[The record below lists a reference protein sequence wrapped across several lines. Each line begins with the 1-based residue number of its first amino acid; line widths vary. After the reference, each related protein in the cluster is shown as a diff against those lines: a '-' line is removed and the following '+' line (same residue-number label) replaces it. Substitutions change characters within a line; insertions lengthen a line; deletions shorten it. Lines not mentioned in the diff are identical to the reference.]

1 MQSHPSVVIV
11 GRMNVGKSSL
21 FNRLSSGVRSMTLDY
36 EGVTRDF
43 IKDTVC
49 WKDCCFDLIDTGG
62 ISLKETSDAIARKVQ
77 EQVLSLVKDASI
89 ILLVCD
95 GIVGLLPEDRD
106 IARMLHK
113 LGKKVIVV
121 VNKIDSN
128 IAKEQLFEFDRLGFA
143 DTVSVSC
150 EHAIGMN
157 ELLDL
162 ICERFPEHGEMQP
175 AESPKGFKIVLLGKP
190 NVGKSSL
197 MNELVKAERSI
208 VLDLPGT
215 TREAISEKITF
226 YQQDVVVTDTPG
238 VRRKRS
244 VDEGIE
250 ELMVHSSFRALDEA
264 DIVLLLIDA
273 SAGAISDQELK
284 LAFYAF
290 SQKQKALIML
300 FNKTDLLTDDLSDQ
314 LKFSLEPYD
323 FLTKKVA
330 RLDISCVS
338 GKNLG
343 RVMPLVQTVW
353 ERHTQKFPNDDLTL
367 FFQEALRAK
376 PLYHKTELL
385 KLFRVRQVKSAPLTF
400 LLIVNQPLWFG
411 ESQLGFFENLMRKKY
426 DLRGVPIVFIPRV
439 S

>member
-1 MQSHPSVVIV
+1 MQAYPTVVIV

-21 FNRLSSGVRSMTLDY
+21 FNRLSSDVKSMTLDY

-49 WKDCCFDLIDTGG
+49 WKECCFDLIDTGG
-62 ISLKETSDAIARKVQ
+62 ISIKETDDVIAKKVQ
-77 EQVLSLVKDASI
+77 EQVLALVKDAA
-89 ILLVCD
+89 LVLFVCD
-95 GIVGLLPEDRD
+95 GIVGLLPEDRE
-106 IARMLHK
+106 IARVLHRM
-113 LGKKVIVV
+113 GKQVLVV
-121 VNKIDSN
+121 VNKIDSQM
-128 IAKEQLFEFDRLGFA
+128 AKDQMYEFDRLGFA
-143 DTVSVSC
+143 DIVTVSC
-150 EHAIGMN
+150 EHALGIN
-157 ELLDL
+157 ELLDD
-162 ICERFPEHGEMQP
+162 ICTRIPQRVTISQDE
-175 AESPKGFKIVLLGKP
+175 PKGFKIVLLGKP

-208 VLDLPGT
+208 VLDQPGT
-215 TREAISEKITF
+215 TREAISERVTF
-226 YQQDVVVTDTPG
+226 YQQDILITDTPG

-250 ELMVHSSFRALDEA
+250 ELMVHSSFRALDQA

-290 SQKQKALIML
+290 EQKQKALILL
-300 FNKTDLLTDDLSDQ
+300 FNKTDLLTEDRAKDLE
-314 LKFSLEPYD
+314 FSLEPYV

-330 RLDISCVS
+330 RLDISCKT
-338 GKNLG
+338 GKNVG
-343 RVMPLVQTVW
+343 RIMPLVQTVW
-353 ERHTQKFPNDDLTL
+353 ERHCRTFSNDEVTL
-367 FFQEALRAK
+367 LFQEALRAK

-385 KLFRVRQVKSAPLTF
+385 KLFRVRQVKSSPITF

-411 ESQLGFFENLMRKKY
+411 ESQLGFFDNLLRKKY
-426 DLRGVPIVFIPRV
+426 DLCGVPIVFLPRV